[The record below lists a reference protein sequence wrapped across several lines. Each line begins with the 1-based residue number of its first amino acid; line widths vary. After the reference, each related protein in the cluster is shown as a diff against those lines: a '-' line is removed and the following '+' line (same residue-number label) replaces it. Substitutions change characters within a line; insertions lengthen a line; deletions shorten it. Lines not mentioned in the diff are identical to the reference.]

1 LWSLTLHEEEDD
13 GAGAVSGKRAPPA
26 NRSQTFQEG
35 LAAKCG
41 MHRTY
46 ISHLETMRSNV
57 TLDTLDM
64 LAETLGTEPAALL
77 AAQDV

>member
-1 LWSLTLHEEEDD
+1 MKKKMT
-13 GAGAVSGKRAPPA
+13 ARALLAA
-26 NRSQTFQEG
+26 NVRRLRTEAKLSQEG

-46 ISHLETMRSNV
+46 VSHLETMRSNV

-64 LAETLGTEPAALL
+64 LAETLGTEPADLL